1 MAHGFLRGVDG
12 NKSNSRLVA
21 DCVILASLLFAQEVI
36 LLTKES
42 MVATAVAAGTIFITM
57 AGPAMA
63 FLFVQKQNEI
73 RQIKQEG
80 CKDDVI

>member
-1 MAHGFLRGVDG
+1 MAHGFLSGIDG

-21 DCVILASLLFAQEVI
+21 DTVILASLLFAQEVI

-73 RQIKQEG
+73 KQIKVEE
-80 CKDDVI
+80 CKDDIS